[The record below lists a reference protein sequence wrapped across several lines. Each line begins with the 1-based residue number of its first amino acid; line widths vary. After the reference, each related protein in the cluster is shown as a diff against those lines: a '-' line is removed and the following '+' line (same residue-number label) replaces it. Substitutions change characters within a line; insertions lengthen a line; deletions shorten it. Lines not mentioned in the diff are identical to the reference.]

1 MSALAGRWNF
11 DGNPEAAASCRRM
24 LAAQEIYGPH
34 DVAQWD
40 DGGIALGRRLFRLL
54 PEDAFDRQPLAG
66 GGGRYRLVADLRL
79 DNRDELARDI
89 GLDPLAAK
97 GMSDAAILLA
107 AWERWQEA
115 VFDHLFGDYAFA
127 LWDGRD
133 RRLIVARDP
142 RGAKPLHYHLG
153 SGFLAFAS
161 MPKGLHALDDVP
173 YGPDEI
179 RIAEDLALVPD
190 YGPSSFFKD
199 VNRVEMGHVVI
210 VTASGVT
217 SRSHWEPRRDILKLA
232 SADDYAEALRHHLDR
247 AVETRLRGAGNQV
260 AAHLSGGMDS
270 SAVAGTAARLMAP
283 SGGKV
288 VAFTS
293 VPREGYVG
301 PEDILWDEGP
311 LAAATAALY
320 PNMEHV
326 LVRPNGRGT
335 MDQLDRNF
343 FLFEQPNLNTCN
355 MLWADAINDEARDRS
370 LAVLLTG
377 DCGNLTISYNGRE
390 LLPQLAAHGHW
401 LRLLREGRA
410 LVNAGWYGWG
420 GVLAG
425 AIGPWMPA
433 AIWNACR
440 SLARKEYNGVERY
453 SAMKREH
460 WTALDIDRRL
470 RANGVDPSGRPKKD
484 GMESRLGY
492 LRGIDRGFFSK
503 GTLGG
508 WGIDLRD
515 PTADRRLVEFCL
527 SVPMDL
533 YLADGQPR
541 ALAVRALAD
550 RLPHRVLA
558 ERRRGWQAVDWHE
571 GLTAS
576 RARLCEEIDRLGNV
590 PSAADMLDLGRLR
603 NLMDQWPDKGWHT
616 PETTFDYRSAL
627 IRSAVN
633 GHFLRKASRSN
644 A

>member
-89 GLDPLAAK
+89 RLDPLAAK

-115 VFDHLFGDYAFA
+115 VLERLFGDYAFA

-133 RRLIVARDP
+133 RRLILARDP
-142 RGAKPLHYHLG
+142 MGAKPLHYHLG

-179 RIAEDLALVPD
+179 RVAEHLALLLEF
-190 YGPSSFFKD
+190 GPRSFFKD
-199 VNRVEMGHVVI
+199 VNKVETGHLVI

-217 SRSHWEPRRDILKLA
+217 ARRHWEPRRDILKLA
-232 SADDYAEALRHHLDR
+232 STNDYVEALRHHLDR
-247 AVETRLRGAGNQV
+247 AVEAQLRGAGGQV
-260 AAHLSGGMDS
+260 AAHLSAGLDS
-270 SAVAGTAARLMAP
+270 SAVATTAARLMAP

-293 VPREGYVG
+293 VPREGYMG
-301 PEDILWDEGP
+301 PEGGLWDEGP

-326 LVRPNGRGT
+326 LVPSRDHEF
-335 MDQLDRNF
+335 MEQFDRRF
-343 FLFEQPNLNTCN
+343 FFYDLPVGNACN
-355 MLWADAINDEARDRS
+355 MQWIDAINAQARGRGLS
-370 LAVLLTG
+370 VLLTG
-377 DCGNLTISYNGRE
+377 GSGNLTLSYKGRE
-390 LLPQLAAHGHW
+390 LLPELAAQW
-401 LRLLREGRA
+401 RFFELVREGHA
-410 LVNAGWYGWG
+410 LVSIGRMRWR
-420 GVLAG
+420 GVL
-425 AIGPWMPA
+425 IHSFGPWMPVPL
-433 AIWNACR
+433 WNALHR
-440 SLARKEYNGVERY
+440 LVGKQPIEFDSY
-453 SAMKREH
+453 SALSQKQRR
-460 WTALDIDRRL
+460 ALDIDE
-470 RANGVDPSGRPKKD
+470 RARATGFDLSYRPPKNGF
-484 GMESRLGY
+484 ESRLWCI
-492 LRGIDRGFFSK
+492 RGTDIGNYNK
-503 GTLGG
+503 GALGG
-508 WGIDLRD
+508 SGVDMRD

-527 SVPMDL
+527 SVPMNE
-533 YLADGQPR
+533 YLADGQAR
-541 ALAVRALAD
+541 ALGVRALAD
-550 RLPHRVLA
+550 RLPKTVLA
-558 ERRRGWQAVDWHE
+558 EPRRGLQAVGWHE
-571 GLTAS
+571 ALSSS
-576 RARLCEEIDRLGNV
+576 RDQLRDEIARLDNV
-590 PSAADMLDLGRLR
+590 PAAAETLDLLRLR
-603 NLMDQWPDKGWHT
+603 NLVDDWPTDGWHKQQ
-616 PETTFDYRSAL
+616 TTRNYRMAL
-627 IRSAVN
+627 MMGLVN